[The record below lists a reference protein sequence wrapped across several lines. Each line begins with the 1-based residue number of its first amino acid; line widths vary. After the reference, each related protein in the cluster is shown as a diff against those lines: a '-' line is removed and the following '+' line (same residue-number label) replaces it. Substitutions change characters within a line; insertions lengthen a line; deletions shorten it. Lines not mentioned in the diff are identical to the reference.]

1 MTSPKNELEGAAM
14 LCSDLSNLK
23 VVANTMFCAPT
34 PKTIVGFNQSRLCR
48 WPGLY
53 GEIGLD
59 GEMGI

>member
-34 PKTIVGFNQSRLCR
+34 PNTIVGFNQSRLCR

-53 GEIGLD
+53 GEIG
-59 GEMGI
+59 I